1 MTAKSKQTLLQKIQ
15 KTTLQEKNTVD
26 LLFNMKQK
34 IDSEKN
40 AGSKTLER
48 MLGEQNRM
56 HAR

>member
-34 IDSEKN
+34 IGRKNSEKMQDLKR
-40 AGSKTLER
+40 SKES
-48 MLGEQNRM
+48 
-56 HAR
+56 